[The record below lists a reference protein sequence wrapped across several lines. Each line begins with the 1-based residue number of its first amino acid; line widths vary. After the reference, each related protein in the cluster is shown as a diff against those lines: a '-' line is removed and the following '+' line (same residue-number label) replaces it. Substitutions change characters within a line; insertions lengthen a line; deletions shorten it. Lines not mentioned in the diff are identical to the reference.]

1 MFTHTNAHVLHT
13 IVAGDRSNPPVVLL
27 HSLGTSAALWEAQ
40 AEILAYD
47 HFVIRPE
54 FRGHGLSEE
63 SRDTLTIELLADD
76 VVAILNGMGVE
87 NFALAGVSIG
97 GMVAQVVAANA
108 AGRVRALAIFDSSIA
123 SLDPAMWRN
132 RAAKIRADG
141 LSSITEAVLSRWI
154 TDEARGTPAAAGLR
168 RMLELTTD
176 EGYAAGCDAL
186 AVADCRAATSAL
198 ELPTVVAVG
207 SEDTATPPA
216 AARVLAEAI
225 PGARLRMI
233 EGAAHLPMFERSDA
247 VTDVLREAFA

>member
-1 MFTHTNAHVLHT
+1 MFTQTNEHMLHT
-13 IVAGDRSNPPVVLL
+13 TLAGDRGKPAVVLL

-40 AEILAYD
+40 AEIFARD
-47 HFVIRPE
+47 HFVICPE

-63 SRDTLTIELLADD
+63 SRDPLTIELLADD
-76 VVAILNGMGVE
+76 VVAILDGMSVE

-97 GMVAQVVAANA
+97 GMVAQVVAATA

-141 LSSITEAVLSRWI
+141 LSSIAEGVLARWMTAEAS
-154 TDEARGTPAAAGLR
+154 GTPAAAGLR

-176 EGYAAGCDAL
+176 EGYAGGCDAL

-207 SEDTATPPA
+207 SADTATPPA